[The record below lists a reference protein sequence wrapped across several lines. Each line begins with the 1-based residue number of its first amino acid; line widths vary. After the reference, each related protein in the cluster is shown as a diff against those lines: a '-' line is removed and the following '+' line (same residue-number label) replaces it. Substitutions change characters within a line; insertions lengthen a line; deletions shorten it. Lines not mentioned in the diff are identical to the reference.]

1 MLTLTVSEHQKLW
14 LYIVSH
20 QLRGLQ
26 RLVIELDMSL
36 QQIEVLMAAYAY
48 QADKEVL
55 IEGVYQKARFTV
67 AWLVRILGQN
77 HLVGHSVEV
86 LIRYLAWWS
95 LALWSSLKVHSIR
108 RFDRRRQQEVAITFH
123 GSIKGQDKGLITM
136 QDKMIK
142 ELWMWKKW
150 ATLYISLL
158 HQVTGGTIK
167 EVVLKINMKLLEIIL
182 LGLKGHLIKL

>member
-167 EVVLKINMKLLEIIL
+167 EVVFKINMKLLEIIL

>member
-26 RLVIELDMSL
+26 RLVIELVMSL

-77 HLVGHSVEV
+77 HLVGHSAEV